1 MLHDI
6 YYCLLNP
13 HGQAAGRPSCTHT
26 SGGWWLAA
34 CDASWFYSGQDC
46 RVGED
51 DRLLTDSSIPDRHTW
66 DLWALALGPHRCM
79 HVSLFAEA
87 SVAKKKNSLA
97 WQRWQ
102 HRSTGGEKARGGF
115 RERITAACKQLS
127 EVSRTSRSEKILRS
141 TVDSGEAWHYWMN
154 GRVAESDSMDKLS
167 ASTVRALFFPS
178 PQRLGLAILFGPE
191 CCHHNIYILHT
202 SAVPFFNLQCRKWTL
217 Y

>member
-1 MLHDI
+1 
-6 YYCLLNP
+6 
-13 HGQAAGRPSCTHT
+13 
-26 SGGWWLAA
+26 
-34 CDASWFYSGQDC
+34 
-46 RVGED
+46 
-51 DRLLTDSSIPDRHTW
+51 
-66 DLWALALGPHRCM
+66 M

-87 SVAKKKNSLA
+87 SVAKKKLSCVA
-97 WQRWQ
+97 AMATPIDGR
-102 HRSTGGEKARGGF
+102 RGGEKVRGGF
-115 RERITAACKQLS
+115 RERLTAACKQLS

-141 TVDSGEAWHYWMN
+141 TADSGEAWHYWMN